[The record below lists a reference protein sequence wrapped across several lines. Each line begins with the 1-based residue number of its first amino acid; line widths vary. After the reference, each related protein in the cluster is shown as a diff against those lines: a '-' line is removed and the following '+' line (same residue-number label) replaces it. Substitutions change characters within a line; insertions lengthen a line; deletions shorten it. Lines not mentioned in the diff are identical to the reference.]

1 MKRLRRCGGGGDR
14 LGVPR
19 GGARAQWAL
28 VAGTGVLGGPGL
40 SLEQCGAAGS
50 EPEVVLCGIVALAGR
65 PLAAM
70 HVNGSWATVLWGSYV
85 SI

>member
-1 MKRLRRCGGGGDR
+1 VGVGGRHRR
-14 LGVPR
+14 
-19 GGARAQWAL
+19 
-28 VAGTGVLGGPGL
+28 AGRPGP
-40 SLEQCGAAGS
+40 LEQCGAAGS